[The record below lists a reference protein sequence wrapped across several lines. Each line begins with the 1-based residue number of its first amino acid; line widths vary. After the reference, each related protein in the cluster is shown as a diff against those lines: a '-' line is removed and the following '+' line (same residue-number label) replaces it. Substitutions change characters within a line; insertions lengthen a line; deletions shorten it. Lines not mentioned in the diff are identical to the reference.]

1 VAQNR
6 QNARWDSFGSLQLFA
21 RYVGDSQ
28 RQRKEEEVAKGEEE
42 SIYKALLLA
51 LLLCF
56 HSSSAHLPL
65 PEELKV
71 KEFFHC
77 PLFFGLMTASMPKPS
92 LSWNRVLPAPHALLN
107 GNADDKLS
115 RRSSSLLQHH
125 LFSSRDLVDSSRDRR
140 STVPSISYQLNPSN
154 STISPAPSLAAQD
167 FTTASQP
174 VSGPLTRKR
183 AASLMA
189 DEAKSRETS
198 PATTHESISE
208 ATNQF
213 CLCQPDPKIP
223 RPRNGTFILSHCSKM
238 VTS

>member
-1 VAQNR
+1 VK
-6 QNARWDSFGSLQLFA
+6 
-21 RYVGDSQ
+21 GD
-28 RQRKEEEVAKGEEE
+28 EE

-65 PEELKV
+65 PEELRV

-92 LSWNRVLPAPHALLN
+92 LSWDRVLPAPHALLN
-107 GNADDKLS
+107 GNADEILP

-125 LFSSRDLVDSSRDRR
+125 LFSSKDLLDSSRDRR
-140 STVPSISYQLNPSN
+140 STVPSIAYQVNPSN
-154 STISPAPSLAAQD
+154 STVCPALSLAAQD
-167 FTTASQP
+167 FPVARDFSAASQP
-174 VSGPLTRKR
+174 ASGPLTRKR
-183 AASLMA
+183 AATLMA

-198 PATTHESISE
+198 PATTHDSISE

-223 RPRNGTFILSHCSKM
+223 RPRNGTSMISHCFK
-238 VTS
+238 VTTS